1 VHRRRVPA
9 SVTMRLIVRLVDIRW
24 GHGQDG
30 IDRTVGSYRGNSSVR
45 RVRRVTGALAML
57 AVHGEGTD
65 QQSQH
70 YGDSH
75 ERSMHQ

>member
-1 VHRRRVPA
+1 
-9 SVTMRLIVRLVDIRW
+9 MRLVVRLVDIRW
-24 GHGQDG
+24 RRGRHGT
-30 IDRTVGSYRGNSSVR
+30 DRTVSSYRGNSSIRGVG
-45 RVRRVTGALAML
+45 RVTGVLAVL
-57 AVHGEGTD
+57 SVHGEDAD

>member
-1 VHRRRVPA
+1 
-9 SVTMRLIVRLVDIRW
+9 MRFIVRLVDIRRRHGHRQTIH
-24 GHGQDG
+24 GHGHGESGGGTFD
-30 IDRTVGSYRGNSSVR
+30 
-45 RVRRVTGALAML
+45 RVTRALAVVS
-57 AVHGEGTD
+57 VHGEGTD